1 MLVASP
7 DLQDLIFDHDLD
19 LDLDLLNAEV
29 MGPRASGCLSQPP

>member
-7 DLQDLIFDHDLD
+7 DLQDLIFDHD